1 MKSPKHTIE
10 LYQNLPLELKFSEYL
25 LITGI
30 PIKIDVDCGSEIP
43 DAGKLLIVGGCAICM
58 SGLRVP

>member
-10 LYQNLPLELKFSEYL
+10 LYQKLPLESKFSEYL

-30 PIKIDVDCGSEIP
+30 PVKIDVDCGPEIP
-43 DAGKLLIVGGCAICM
+43 DAGKLPIVGGCAICM